1 MLKAYKYCLLPN
13 EVQKEQLN
21 RFFGSIRFVYNL
33 GLETK
38 ISAYV
43 GNKKNLTCIDLAN
56 QVKELKNNE
65 APWLAESPSQSLQMA
80 LRNLDNAYTNF
91 FRGKGFPKFK
101 KKSNTQSIQ
110 FPQGVSFAGDKIY
123 LPKLKHVD
131 FVKHRELGAGKI
143 KTVTVSKKPSGKYF
157 VSILIDNG
165 DTLPEKKPIKY
176 PTAVGID
183 VGLKTFAVLSDGQQF
198 ENQKYLH
205 HQLKRLRVE
214 QRTLSRRYKKGVK
227 TIEQSNG
234 YKRQRIIVAKLHE
247 KITNQRQDFLHKTS
261 TAIIKQYDTI
271 CLEYLNVRGMIQN
284 RCLSQ
289 AISDVSWSTFIGML
303 EYKASWY
310 GKNIVTIGRFE
321 PSSKICSNCGSIYKE
336 LKLSERTWICAKC
349 GTTHDRD
356 QNAAVNIK
364 NFGMRNHPVI
374 AKVSH

>member
-1 MLKAYKYCLLPN
+1 MVAYFLSKFNKIKINCVFYKKNNTFVKQMLKAYKYCLLPN

-143 KTVTVSKKPSGKYF
+143 KTVTVSKKPSGKY
-157 VSILIDNG
+157 
-165 DTLPEKKPIKY
+165 
-176 PTAVGID
+176 
-183 VGLKTFAVLSDGQQF
+183 
-198 ENQKYLH
+198 
-205 HQLKRLRVE
+205 
-214 QRTLSRRYKKGVK
+214 
-227 TIEQSNG
+227 
-234 YKRQRIIVAKLHE
+234 
-247 KITNQRQDFLHKTS
+247 
-261 TAIIKQYDTI
+261 
-271 CLEYLNVRGMIQN
+271 
-284 RCLSQ
+284 
-289 AISDVSWSTFIGML
+289 
-303 EYKASWY
+303 
-310 GKNIVTIGRFE
+310 
-321 PSSKICSNCGSIYKE
+321 
-336 LKLSERTWICAKC
+336 
-349 GTTHDRD
+349 
-356 QNAAVNIK
+356 
-364 NFGMRNHPVI
+364 
-374 AKVSH
+374 